1 MLPCSRACSSEHWNC
16 ILTEEIHTER
26 LLLRRAKMEDA
37 TAMHSIMSD
46 PEAMRYWSTLP
57 HASLAETER
66 WIALMIEVDP
76 ANSDDF
82 IVTLDGRLIG
92 KLGAWKLP
100 QIGFLFDRSSW
111 GQGLAL
117 EGMTAFI
124 ARRRALGSTELTAD
138 VDPRNAASLK
148 VVARVGFKETH
159 RASGTWQVGDE
170 LCDSVYLR
178 LEL

>member
-1 MLPCSRACSSEHWNC
+1 
-16 ILTEEIHTER
+16 
-26 LLLRRAKMEDA
+26 
-37 TAMHSIMSD
+37 
-46 PEAMRYWSTLP
+46 
-57 HASLAETER
+57 
-66 WIALMIEVDP
+66 
-76 ANSDDF
+76 
-82 IVTLDGRLIG
+82 
-92 KLGAWKLP
+92 
-100 QIGFLFDRSSW
+100 
-111 GQGLAL
+111 
-117 EGMTAFI
+117 MTAFI